1 MRKNPVKILR
11 LRKDLFMLKRFR
23 ELVQNF
29 NDVDCQAAS
38 DDEEADFDILEKYDE
53 EKTRRLFRADR
64 ISQILSGN
72 QYKEFNEARK
82 NSFMLKSSRDLRL
95 KMKTWLNVPNE
106 IRLSIHALTI
116 LAILA
121 HETIAKIVDMC
132 ILTRLNSENRQVD
145 PYSRITSSGT
155 SHNMLHLCPEV
166 TQGRGCDGVKNI
178 TVQEIN
184 EAIRRYNM
192 QSMKKM
198 SNFRNNCMNQ
208 KIPYLAL

>member
-11 LRKDLFMLKRFR
+11 LRKDLLLLKRFR
-23 ELVQNF
+23 EIFQNF
-29 NDVDCQAAS
+29 NDLDSHAENS
-38 DDEEADFDILEKYDE
+38 DEEADLVVREKYDE

-95 KMKTWLNVPNE
+95 KMKTWLNVPTE
-106 IRLSIHALTI
+106 IRLSIHCLTI

-145 PYSRITSSGT
+145 PYSRITSSG
-155 SHNMLHLCPEV
+155 N
-166 TQGRGCDGVKNI
+166 
-178 TVQEIN
+178 
-184 EAIRRYNM
+184 
-192 QSMKKM
+192 
-198 SNFRNNCMNQ
+198 
-208 KIPYLAL
+208 

>member
-23 ELVQNF
+23 ELIQNY
-29 NDVDCQAAS
+29 NDTDCQADS
-38 DDEEADFDILEKYDE
+38 DEEALLEVQDKYDE

-64 ISQILSGN
+64 ISQILSGA

-82 NSFMLKSSRDLRL
+82 NSFLLKSSRDLRL

-106 IRLSIHALTI
+106 IRLSIHTLTV

-132 ILTRLNSENRQVD
+132 ILTRLNSENRTVD
-145 PYSRITSSGT
+145 PFSRITSSGT
-155 SHNMLHLCPEV
+155 SHSMLHLCPEV

-178 TVQEIN
+178 TVPEIN
-184 EAIRRYNM
+184 EAIRRYNT
-192 QSMKKM
+192 QSMKQLGQ
-198 SNFRNNCMNQ
+198 FRNNCWNQ